1 MAWIQWPA
9 LVTWLTLI
17 LLAALAAD
25 VARARAR
32 YGVRAPATTG
42 NEQFERVFRV
52 QMNTLENALLFL
64 PALWLGAWYW
74 NPAWAGA
81 CGAVWL
87 AGRVWYAW
95 AYARNP
101 ARRGA
106 GFNVSMAG
114 LVALLAGS
122 ALGWA
127 RAFAWT

>member
-1 MAWIQWPA
+1 MAWTHWPA

-25 VARARAR
+25 VSRARGR

-42 NEQFERVFRV
+42 SEQFERVFRV
-52 QMNTLENALLFL
+52 QMNTLENVVLFL

-74 NPAWAGA
+74 NPAWAAG

-87 AGRVWYAW
+87 AGRIWYAR
-95 AYARNP
+95 AYVHQ
-101 ARRGA
+101 RRRSGPLA
-106 GFNVSMAG
+106 LSLSG
-114 LVALLAGS
+114 LVTLLAAS
-122 ALGWA
+122 AIGWA